1 MAETDKE
8 RSVRLEAEEYRRK
21 QAALDLAKL
30 DALEALKKAQGK

>member
-8 RSVRLEAEEYRRK
+8 RRVRLEAEAYREK
-21 QAALDLAKL
+21 QAKLDLAKL